1 MEAIG
6 VYYAHS
12 VLHLPF
18 LSAISKPKLGKPFSL
33 NEIAYGPPSFSFQR
47 DNLWSTTLSIRA
59 DGNRRGKSATER
71 SQEDDGDKTPHL
83 SDGNLSNSSNQDE
96 ILALFKR
103 IQASISKGEGASSRN
118 RNPKSSDENSSA
130 ESVLEVL
137 RQSRKQVRAS
147 NKEGGKTSP
156 RIRGLSKG
164 EEIKEYSPVVDQK
177 LSRPPSVFVKR
188 SPIPSAP
195 SQRAVELK
203 SEASSVTAN
212 KELGAEELEEMK
224 LPALKEL
231 AKSRGMKGYSKLKK
245 GELVELLRS

>member
-18 LSAISKPKLGKPFSL
+18 LSAISKPKLRKPFS
-33 NEIAYGPPSFSFQR
+33 
-47 DNLWSTTLSIRA
+47 
-59 DGNRRGKSATER
+59 
-71 SQEDDGDKTPHL
+71 
-83 SDGNLSNSSNQDE
+83 
-96 ILALFKR
+96 
-103 IQASISKGEGASSRN
+103 
-118 RNPKSSDENSSA
+118 NPKSSDENSSA

-137 RQSRKQVRAS
+137 RQSSKQVRAS
-147 NKEGGKTSP
+147 NKEGGKTWP
-156 RIRGLSKG
+156 RRRGLSKG
-164 EEIKEYSPVVDQK
+164 EDIKEYSPVVDQK

-203 SEASSVTAN
+203 SEASPVTAN